1 MRLWWQLI
9 KVGICGA
16 QNAKLNYQSP
26 PESQHPGRFERN
38 ALGSAG
44 AFDLRPVFNLA
55 GLLVMNDKYLEDG
68 QEILREM
75 EAAKNELGI
84 PSHLIVYSQGA
95 ARPVINLHRLADLMS
110 RKQLLIMRE
119 IVQRKLEVT
128 L

>member
-26 PESQHPGRFERN
+26 PVRQHPGRFERN
-38 ALGSAG
+38 APGSAG
-44 AFDLRPVFNLA
+44 TLNLCPIFDFA
-55 GLLVMNDKYLEDG
+55 GLLVMNKYLEYG
-68 QEILREM
+68 QEILWEM
-75 EAAKNELGI
+75 ESAKNEIGI

-95 ARPVINLHRLADLMS
+95 ARPVINLHTLTDLMS

-119 IVQRKLEVT
+119 IIKRKLEET
-128 L
+128 P

>member
-1 MRLWWQLI
+1 
-9 KVGICGA
+9 
-16 QNAKLNYQSP
+16 
-26 PESQHPGRFERN
+26 
-38 ALGSAG
+38 
-44 AFDLRPVFNLA
+44 
-55 GLLVMNDKYLEDG
+55 MNDKYLEDG

-84 PSHLIVYSQGA
+84 PSHLIVYSSGA
-95 ARPVINLHRLADLMS
+95 GRPVINLHRLADLMS